1 MAFSCGARAAFRLM
15 EKGYLRSMLSRR
27 QLQGFVGLPSE
38 RMIELKIFG
47 FEPRVLGH
55 SSQHLRPNLISIM
68 KRENHIG
75 PTRSGKDLVRT
86 GFALDIP
93 ADTEK
98 RGENTLR
105 FGL

>member
-1 MAFSCGARAAFRLM
+1 
-15 EKGYLRSMLSRR
+15 MLSRR

-38 RMIELKIFG
+38 GTIQLKIFG

-55 SSQHLRPNLISIM
+55 PSQHLRPYLIFIM

-105 FGL
+105 FG

>member
-1 MAFSCGARAAFRLM
+1 
-15 EKGYLRSMLSRR
+15 MLSRR
-27 QLQGFVGLPSE
+27 QLQGFVGLPLK
-38 RMIELKIFG
+38 RAIQLKIFG
-47 FEPRVLGH
+47 FESRVLGH
-55 SSQHLRPNLISIM
+55 ASQHLRPNLIFIV

-105 FGL
+105 LG